1 VPLLPL
7 YGHQALRE
15 RLAQQ
20 MDRSALPASLLLHG
34 KAGVGKQRLAL
45 WIAQRLICEG
55 ESSTPKPCG
64 VCQACRMVLTLQHPD
79 VHWVFPRARIPNS
92 TDIALEHVQAEYDDA
107 RQERSSANGLY
118 PRADG
123 SMGLFVYVT
132 RWLVQI
138 ATKSP
143 AMARRKVLIVGDAER
158 MVPQASSQEAAN
170 AFLKLLEEPPA
181 DTTIILT
188 SSESGALL
196 PTIRSR
202 VVAVRVAPMDEAS
215 VRAFLAEPAVNTA
228 VPNLPAVELV
238 RLAAGAPGSLIG
250 AEERGAAVT
259 RAKQLLAAADGT
271 AEQRMRA
278 AFTSG
283 SAKARGAFTDV
294 LDALT
299 VLVHDRAREA
309 TARGDELTARRSARL
324 VPAIEDAKRA
334 AEGNA
339 NPMLVTAQLL
349 ETIASAGGR

>member
-7 YGHQALRE
+7 YGHVALRE
-15 RLAQQ
+15 RLSQQ

-34 KAGVGKQRLAL
+34 VAGSGKQRLAL

-55 ESSTPKPCG
+55 ATKPCG
-64 VCQACRMVLTLQHPD
+64 ECQACKMVLSLQHPD
-79 VHWVFPRARIPNS
+79 VHWVFPQPRAEFG
-92 TDIALEHVQAEYDDA
+92 TDPSLEDVQAHFDQV
-107 RQERSSANGLY
+107 RQDRVSAHGLY
-118 PRADG
+118 AKASG
-123 SMGLFVYVT
+123 SEGIFIHVT
-132 RWLVQI
+132 RALVQT
-138 ATKSP
+138 ATRTP
-143 AMARRKVLIVGDAER
+143 ALAKRKVFIVGDAER
-158 MVPQASSQEAAN
+158 MVSQASSPEAAN
-170 AFLKLLEEPPA
+170 AFLKLLEEPPS
-181 DTTIILT
+181 DTTVILT
-188 SSESGALL
+188 SSEMGTLL

-228 VPNLPAVELV
+228 VPNLPIAELV
-238 RLAAGAPGSLIG
+238 KLAAGAPGSLIG
-250 AEERGAAVT
+250 ADERGAAVT

-283 SAKARGAFTDV
+283 SAKARGAFADV

-309 TARGDELTARRSARL
+309 ATRGDEVTARQSARL

-339 NPMLVTAQLL
+339 NPQLVTAQLL